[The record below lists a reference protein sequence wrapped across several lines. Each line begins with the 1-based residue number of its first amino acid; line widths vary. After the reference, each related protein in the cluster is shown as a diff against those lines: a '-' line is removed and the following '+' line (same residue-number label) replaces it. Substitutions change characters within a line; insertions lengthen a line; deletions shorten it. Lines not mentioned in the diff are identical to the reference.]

1 MKKII
6 IASLIGIVAIGI
18 LSSCNKSR
26 TYAQRLGDEQKVIEQ
41 FIDRNDI
48 TVLREYPKDSVFKE
62 KEFYFD
68 SSSGVYYNVIYSG
81 NGEKII
87 KGENVAIRYK
97 DLEYLSGNDTVK
109 YSNIFSQYPEE
120 LTYGNTS
127 TYTSAAWA
135 VPIKNVSYYA
145 KVKMI
150 VPFSMGLSSD
160 NQAYR
165 TAYYEEL
172 EYKYSHG
179 VTVVK

>member
-87 KGENVAIRYK
+87 KGENVAIRFK

-120 LTYGNTS
+120 FL
-127 TYTSAAWA
+127 
-135 VPIKNVSYYA
+135 
-145 KVKMI
+145 
-150 VPFSMGLSSD
+150 
-160 NQAYR
+160 
-165 TAYYEEL
+165 
-172 EYKYSHG
+172 
-179 VTVVK
+179 